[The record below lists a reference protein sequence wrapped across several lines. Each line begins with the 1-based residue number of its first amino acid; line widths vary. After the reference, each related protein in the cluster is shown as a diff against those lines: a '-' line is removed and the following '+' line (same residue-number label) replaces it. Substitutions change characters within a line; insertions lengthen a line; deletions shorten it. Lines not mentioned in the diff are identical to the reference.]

1 MSLALF
7 RTTLKLSQWAIVA
20 WAVFLVLYGIFIVLL
35 FPSIQ
40 VTSGALVQDY
50 IKSMPEPMLSA
61 LGLTKETVEEVFGAE
76 GFSLAGFL
84 GTEYLTWWPVIA
96 GIYAFMFG
104 SGIVAREVERGT
116 MEFLLSHPIPRYRLV
131 VSKFVAFLAIV
142 GVLVVCSVLGI
153 AAGLPT
159 VDEEVNM
166 VRVFLVTVQAGL
178 AVTAIAAYS
187 LLVSCLVLDPRK
199 AMAIAGGITAALY
212 ILNLIAP
219 ILGSFEGLQKL
230 SLFYYF
236 RPFDMLLQGKFA
248 ISSLLVYLG
257 STATC
262 FAAALVVFQHRKA
275 VV

>member
-1 MSLALF
+1 MSFTLF

-20 WAVFLVLYGIFIVLL
+20 WAVFLILYGLFIVLL

-40 VTSGALVQDY
+40 ETSGALVQEY
-50 IKSMPEPMLSA
+50 IKSMPEAVLKA
-61 LGLTKETVEEVFGAE
+61 LGLTEETMEKVFADGGYTLE
-76 GFSLAGFL
+76 GFL
-84 GTEYLTWWPVIA
+84 GTEYLTWWPLIA

-142 GVLVVCSVLGI
+142 GILVVCSVLGI
-153 AAGLPT
+153 AAGLLT

-166 VRVFLVTVQAGL
+166 VRVFLVTVQGGL

-219 ILGSFEGLQKL
+219 ILGSFEWLQRL

-236 RPFDMLLQGKFA
+236 RPFDMLLQGEFA
-248 ISSLLVYLG
+248 LSSLLVYLG
-257 STATC
+257 ITAAC
-262 FAAALVVFQHRKA
+262 FAAALVVFQRRKA